1 MHPCIISFWAEKQPK
16 ICFQSHAW
24 MWGWCPLGHTQHFSS
39 QSGSSWY
46 QRTQFGFHI
55 KTTLFPKP
63 FLNNLG
69 LHWQTHQ
76 CLPVNGSESPWMNLS
91 KWLGRGRSCFLCWL
105 LRTMLA
111 SDKHWM
117 VGWMV
122 LYVKGQLHTF
132 SLIISPYLKSN
143 MLPHTHRMTPLSSVP
158 LVLGG
163 LWLKVEDLVSPDP
176 PAS

>member
-91 KWLGRGRSCFLCWL
+91 KRLGRGRSCFLCWL

-111 SDKHWM
+111 SDKH
-117 VGWMV
+117 GW
-122 LYVKGQLHTF
+122 LDGALCKGTTTYLQFNYLPLPEIKHATSYPQND
-132 SLIISPYLKSN
+132 SLIFC
-143 MLPHTHRMTPLSSVP
+143 SSCAGW
-158 LVLGG
+158 LV
-163 LWLKVEDLVSPDP
+163 
-176 PAS
+176 A

>member
-1 MHPCIISFWAEKQPK
+1 
-16 ICFQSHAW
+16 
-24 MWGWCPLGHTQHFSS
+24 
-39 QSGSSWY
+39 
-46 QRTQFGFHI
+46 
-55 KTTLFPKP
+55 
-63 FLNNLG
+63 
-69 LHWQTHQ
+69 
-76 CLPVNGSESPWMNLS
+76 
-91 KWLGRGRSCFLCWL
+91 
-105 LRTMLA
+105 MLA

-176 PAS
+176 PAFWLYGRQDVGHKCRAGLTTRRDELKEAAFITL